1 MQDREKILNSLT
13 PEQLKAAKGG
23 DVKSLIKGL
32 DKKSLE
38 TLTAVLKDEQRTKE
52 ILSSPEA
59 QALFNAVMKKDGR
72 KNG

>member
-1 MQDREKILNSLT
+1 MEDKQNILNDIT
-13 PEQLKAAKGG
+13 PEQLKAAKKG
-23 DVKSLIKGL
+23 DVRSLLKGL

-38 TLTAVLKDEQRTKE
+38 TLSGILKDEQRTKE

>member
-1 MQDREKILNSLT
+1 MKGNQNFLNDLT

-23 DVKSLIKGL
+23 DVKSLLKGL

-38 TLTAVLKDEQRTKE
+38 TLSGILKDEQRTKE

-59 QALFNAVMKKDGR
+59 QALFNAVMKKDG
-72 KNG
+72 K